1 MPELGVRG
9 IALLG
14 MGFLFVAVILVGI
27 ASVDP
32 TYNWSQVGVEVT
44 YAILWIIGFAI
55 IMFAIW
61 RLTK

>member
-14 MGFLFVAVILVGI
+14 LGFLFVAIILVGI
-27 ASVDP
+27 ASADP
-32 TYNWSQVGVEVT
+32 TMNWGQVGVEVS
-44 YAILWIIGFAI
+44 YAILWIVGFAI

-61 RLTK
+61 RLAK